1 MPFRLANLEVQE
13 VSLVDN
19 PAVPD
24 ARYLITKRR
33 SEVPTPPMTE
43 QPETIFERVGKAVMD
58 MLGAAPAD
66 ETTRRAIVKAAAE
79 AQLEADADDADDTE
93 DTNDSDDAD
102 DADDAPADD
111 ADAADDADDADD
123 ADAADDADDA
133 PVDDAPADDA
143 DTPTVDPDALKAAF
157 TEVLDE
163 ALAPLRE
170 AVGKSLDAN
179 TEVAERVAA
188 LEKARGKSKV
198 AKGAEQESSS
208 DASVF
213 GSAIFGGL

>member
-1 MPFRLANLEVQE
+1 MPFRLENLEVQE

-93 DTNDSDDAD
+93 DAPESDDAD
-102 DADDAPADD
+102 DADDAPADDADD

-123 ADAADDADDA
+123 ADAADDA
-133 PVDDAPADDA
+133 DDAPADDA

-213 GSAIFGGL
+213 GSALFGGL